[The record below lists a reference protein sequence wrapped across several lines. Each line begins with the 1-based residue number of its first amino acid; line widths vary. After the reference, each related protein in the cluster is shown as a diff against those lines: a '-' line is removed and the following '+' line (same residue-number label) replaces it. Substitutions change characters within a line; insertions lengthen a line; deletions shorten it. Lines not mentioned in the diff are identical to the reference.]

1 MMIIPSFFFPT
12 KHVSRPFFHSITF
25 SANFGILVRKCYAFD
40 DLQDSSVRL
49 VDSRG
54 CSERKLLSPFEYDA
68 DTGSA
73 TATLYSMFR
82 YVPVYVYQYGH
93 KLCFE
98 RIAKKIARK

>member
-1 MMIIPSFFFPT
+1 MFQCHFFVRFP
-12 KHVSRPFFHSITF
+12 F

-73 TATLYSMFR
+73 SATLYSMFR
-82 YVPVYVYQYGH
+82 YIIRRPNSFVSNKKLPEKNYCCMCQY
-93 KLCFE
+93 K
-98 RIAKKIARK
+98 